1 MEVKISPEL
10 EAKLDTVATEQG
22 RDRESLAREALEQY
36 LKHLEWF
43 HKEVDAGLAQVR
55 SGDTLPHRQVVAG
68 MEDRI
73 ARKQRQDSARSEMA

>member
-10 EAKLDTVATEQG
+10 EAKLDTVATQQG
-22 RDRESLAREALEQY
+22 RDRESLVREALEQY

-43 HKEVDAGLAQVR
+43 HKEVDTGLAQVR

-73 ARKQRQDSARSEMA
+73 ARKQRRT